1 MTVRLTAELADLVDR
16 QRGVVSR
23 GQLRSAGISR
33 HHVRNQVLAGRW
45 VPRGP
50 RVVATF
56 TGQLTREQR
65 WQAAVLHAG
74 PRAALAGLSAAL
86 AHGLTGWPSSQLHVL
101 VPHHTHVP
109 PLAGLRVHQ
118 SRLPVVRDAHGRS
131 PAPVAVWD
139 AATWAATD
147 SAAAGL
153 LAAGVQ
159 QRLVLPD
166 GLLAVGQRWPRRREL
181 LTAVCADLVGGAQA
195 LSEIRLGWLARRAGL
210 PAPVRQ
216 AVRVDAAGRRRYL
229 DADFGSFAVE
239 IEGMPHLGADSQAR
253 DLLRVNDLVLTDLRL
268 LRFAAWTVRAQ
279 PDIVVA
285 QLRRAACRWR

>member
-1 MTVRLTAELADLVDR
+1 MPVGLTADLAELLDR

-23 GQLRSAGISR
+23 SQLRDAGISR

-50 RVVATF
+50 RVVAMF
-56 TGQLTREQR
+56 TGRLTREQR

-74 PRAALAGLSAAL
+74 PTAALAGLSAAQ
-86 AHGLTGWPSSQLHVL
+86 AHGLSGWPAGQLHVL

-118 SRLPVVRDAHGRS
+118 SRQPVARDGHGRS
-131 PAPVAVWD
+131 PVQVALWD

-147 SAAAGL
+147 AAAAGL

-166 GLLAVGQRWPRRREL
+166 GLLAVGAQRPRRRAL
-181 LTAVCADLVGGAQA
+181 LTAVCADLAGGAQA
-195 LSEIRLGWLARRAGL
+195 LSEIRLGWLARRASL
-210 PAPVRQ
+210 PPPVRQ
-216 AVRVDAAGRRRYL
+216 AVRLDAAGRRRYL
-229 DADFGSFAVE
+229 DADFGSFAVL
-239 IEGMPHLGADSQAR
+239 IDGMPHLGADSQAR

-279 PDIVVA
+279 PDTVVA
-285 QLRRAACRWR
+285 QLRRAASRWR